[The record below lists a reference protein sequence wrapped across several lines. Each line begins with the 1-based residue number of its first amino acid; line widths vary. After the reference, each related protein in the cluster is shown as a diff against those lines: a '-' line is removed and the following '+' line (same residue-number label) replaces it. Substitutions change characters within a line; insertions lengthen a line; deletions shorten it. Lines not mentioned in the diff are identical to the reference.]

1 MPCQW
6 PWPIRRGA
14 CLRPATGIATD
25 MKPADP
31 ADTPEQPESS
41 SPMTGIALKIA
52 SVAVFVGMSTAIK
65 STGDALPAGE
75 IVFFRSAF
83 AIVPVFLFLAM
94 RGQLKGAWRTAQPMS
109 HVLRGLLGVSA
120 MGLSF
125 YGLIH
130 LPLPD
135 AIAIGYAMPLFAVI
149 SAAVFLGETVRIYRW
164 SAVLIGL
171 GGVMIISWPRMSLFS
186 AGPGA
191 TSTLG
196 VLAVLC
202 AAALAAVA
210 MIQVRKLVKTEKTPT
225 IVLYFSLTA
234 SVLGLCTMPFGWV
247 VPDTRTLTLMIT
259 AGFLGGVAQI
269 LLTQSYRH
277 ADVSTIAPF
286 EYTSILLGIAIGY
299 LVFGDVPTFSM
310 LIGTAIVAGAG
321 IFIILREHSLGLERK
336 AQRKLVTPQ
345 G

>member
-1 MPCQW
+1 M
-6 PWPIRRGA
+6 
-14 CLRPATGIATD
+14 TS
-25 MKPADP
+25 ADP
-31 ADTPEQPESS
+31 AAKLIPPDYSA
-41 SPMTGIALKIA
+41 PMTGIALKIA
-52 SVAVFVGMSTAIK
+52 SVAVFVGMATAIK
-65 STGDALPAGE
+65 AAGEALPAGE

-83 AIVPVFLFLAM
+83 AIVPVLLFLAM
-94 RGQLKGAWRTAQPMS
+94 RGQLRGAWRTSQPMS

-135 AIAIGYAMPLFAVI
+135 AIAIGYAMPLLAVV
-149 SAAVFLGETVRIYRW
+149 SAAVLLRETVRIYRW
-164 SAVLIGL
+164 TAVLVGL
-171 GGVMIISWPRMSLFS
+171 GGVMIISWPRMSLVNGGLES
-186 AGPGA
+186 GQ
-191 TSTLG
+191 TLG
-196 VLAVLC
+196 VLAVLGS
-202 AAALAAVA
+202 AALAAVA
-210 MIQVRKLVKTEKTPT
+210 MIQVRNLVQTEKTPT

-234 SVLGLCTMPFGWV
+234 SLLGLLTMPFGWV
-247 VPDTRTLTLMIT
+247 VPDARTMTLMVT

-269 LLTQSYRH
+269 LLTESYRH

-299 LVFGDVPTFSM
+299 LVFGDVPTWSM

-321 IFIILREHSLGLERK
+321 IFIILREHALGLERK